1 MSHRRTWGV
10 VGLDG
15 QQHLQVRLLAQCG
28 DNIYVL
34 YEYDMT
40 YLLIIYWLLL
50 VDAAAGTL
58 SVLASSKDPQAR
70 RTYWVHT
77 PRAPK
82 VCPEA

>member
-10 VGLDG
+10 VGLDE
-15 QQHLQVRLLAQCG
+15 QQHLQVHLLAQCG
-28 DNIYVL
+28 DKIN
-34 YEYDMT
+34 EYDMT
-40 YLLIIYWLLL
+40 YLLIYWLLL

-58 SVLASSKDPQAR
+58 SVASSKDPQTR